1 MSGTNG
7 EAMGMGGEA
16 YKPKPSPDMDLGLMN
31 SLADAADHY
40 AFGQLFEWQEAEFD
54 IVRAKIFLGE
64 NSEEGREVID
74 SRRRQIAQILGRQAA
89 AKAYADGLR
98 ERIRTQTF
106 GGGSYYGR
114 HQVEDT
120 HATTEPERPPDAG
133 SPFGPKN
140 TEENPPVQTPKPE
153 PQSRPTSDFE
163 PKPQPEPRP
172 RPASKPRKEEP
183 HKPAAP
189 TPESNPDQK
198 TQPESDTKESTP
210 DGKRRRRRIIIT
222 RRSKPTIITQR
233 RKPEPHPAPT
243 ETKAKAKTEVETVPE
258 PSVPVPVMTKEPPT
272 QPAPTREKQIVKKEA
287 KKSPLEKLRHA
298 WYSGMAAVHGYFT
311 DPEKGRRRRLVM
323 AGTVVVGGAAVV
335 GALAWANGY
344 RPDWCGHG
352 QPACPPQAAPPP
364 ETFSTPPPETF
375 TPIPDSFKPPHGT
388 GLYFDSLQPHDY
400 HGEQYEWSAIANTH
414 GASEATPYSLGLIDK
429 ACSNGLC
436 VDTWGD
442 PNSGDWGVN
451 SVTVQLSDGTPKSY
465 YDTPSKLAIIQQFAS
480 GTGI

>member
-16 YKPKPSPDMDLGLMN
+16 HKPKPSPDMDLGLMN

-54 IVRAKIFLGE
+54 IVRARIFLGE
-64 NSEEGREVID
+64 DSDEGREVID

-89 AKAYADGLR
+89 AKAYAEGLR
-98 ERIRTQTF
+98 ERIRNETF
-106 GGGSYYGR
+106 SGGGLYYGR
-114 HQVEDT
+114 HYRPEGEYVPSELERPIETEARPPSDYTKAEEEPAAQPWLVP
-120 HATTEPERPPDAG
+120 EPE
-133 SPFGPKN
+133 PK
-140 TEENPPVQTPKPE
+140 PKPE
-153 PQSRPTSDFE
+153 PEPQPRPKTDFQKDIP
-163 PKPQPEPRP
+163 PKPVAPNPSPLPDKENQPDTSPE
-172 RPASKPRKEEP
+172 RPAP
-183 HKPAAP
+183 
-189 TPESNPDQK
+189 K
-198 TQPESDTKESTP
+198 TAR
-210 DGKRRRRRIIIT
+210 GRRRVIRVAN
-222 RRSKPTIITQR
+222 RSKPTIITQR
-233 RKPEPHPAPT
+233 KPDFQPEPTTETEPPAPALVVV
-243 ETKAKAKTEVETVPE
+243 KKPPSQLAPE
-258 PSVPVPVMTKEPPT
+258 SK
-272 QPAPTREKQIVKKEA
+272 KQIVKKED

-323 AGTVVVGGAAVV
+323 AGAVVVGGAAVV

-352 QPACPPQAAPPP
+352 QPACPPQAAPSP
-364 ETFSTPPPETF
+364 ETFGTTPPETF
-375 TPIPDSFKPPHGT
+375 TPLPDTFKPPHGT
-388 GLYFDSLQPHDY
+388 GLYFDSLQPQDY

-429 ACSNGLC
+429 ACNNGLC

-465 YDTPSKLAIIQQFAS
+465 YDTPSKLAIIQRFAN